1 MKQIVFGLV
10 AVVALSGCAAKVVE
24 QQIAAQQQALFMVGA
39 KVLELEAI
47 VKPEK
52 ASVINAALSRG
63 EVQIDPPD
71 IKHDKQTNSKED

>member
-1 MKQIVFGLV
+1 MKKLIIITAL
-10 AVVALSGCAAKVVE
+10 ALSGCAAKAVE
-24 QQIAAQQQALFMVGA
+24 QQVALQQQALFMVGA

-52 ASVINAALSRG
+52 AAVINAALSRG

>member
-1 MKQIVFGLV
+1 MKHLLIITALT
-10 AVVALSGCAAKVVE
+10 LSGCAAKAVE
-24 QQIAAQQQALFMVGA
+24 QQVAMQQQALFMVGA
-39 KVLELEAI
+39 KLLELEAI

-52 ASVINAALSRG
+52 AGVINAALSRG